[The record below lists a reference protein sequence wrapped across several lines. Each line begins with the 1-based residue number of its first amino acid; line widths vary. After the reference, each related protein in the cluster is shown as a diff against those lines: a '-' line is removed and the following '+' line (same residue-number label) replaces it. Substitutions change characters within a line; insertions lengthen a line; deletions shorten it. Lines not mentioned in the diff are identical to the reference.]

1 MSRAVYNL
9 LDDVKG
15 EPYLR
20 LLHHALS
27 YCDSFILVIRRSID
41 VDASAAALLNRLE
54 PSLISSE
61 ESSEWPGTQLLDST
75 ALVNTYKLSPNT
87 AADLAEVA
95 DGLFS
100 WCQPRLP
107 EDLCLIRKGGDPWLV
122 TIAHEEDAY
131 MVLSPEES
139 TALTESIPTLSLRL
153 NIDDG
158 EKGEGLIA

>member
-1 MSRAVYNL
+1 MTRAVYNL

-15 EPYLR
+15 EAYVR

-27 YCDSFILVIRRSID
+27 DCDSFILVIRHSID
-41 VDASAAALLNRLE
+41 VNATAEAVLNRLE

-61 ESSEWPGTQLLDST
+61 ERSEWPGTQLFDST
-75 ALVNTYKLSPNT
+75 ALVNTYNLSPHT

-100 WCQPRLP
+100 WCQPELP
-107 EDLCLIRKGGDPWLV
+107 EDLSLIRKDGDPWLV

-131 MVLSPEES
+131 MLLSGEES
-139 TALTESIPTLSLRL
+139 AALTESIPALSLRL
-153 NIDDG
+153 NEDDG
-158 EKGEGLIA
+158 EKGEGWVA

>member
-1 MSRAVYNL
+1 MTRAVYNL

-15 EPYLR
+15 EGYVQ

-27 YCDSFILVIRRSID
+27 ECDSFILIIRHSID
-41 VDASAAALLNRLE
+41 VNATAEAVLNRLE

-61 ESSEWPGTQLLDST
+61 ESSEWPGTKLLDST
-75 ALVNTYKLSPNT
+75 ALVNKYKLSPNT

-100 WCQPRLP
+100 WCQPELP
-107 EDLCLIRKGGDPWLV
+107 EDLCLIRKDGDPWLV

-139 TALTESIPTLSLRL
+139 AALTENIPTLSLRL
-153 NIDDG
+153 NEDDG
-158 EKGEGLIA
+158 EEGQGLVA